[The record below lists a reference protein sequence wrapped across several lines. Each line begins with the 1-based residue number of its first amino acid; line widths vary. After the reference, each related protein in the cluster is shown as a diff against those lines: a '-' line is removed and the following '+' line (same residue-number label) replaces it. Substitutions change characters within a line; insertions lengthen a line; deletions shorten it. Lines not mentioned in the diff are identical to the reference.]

1 MAFYGAERG
10 GGGSWWSWEGDSMAS
25 LSRHVCPLPPS
36 ARHKHTHTHTQ
47 RHADTHTHTHTHVSC
62 HVPNLS
68 TS

>member
-47 RHADTHTHTHTHVSC
+47 RHADTHTHTRLLPC
-62 HVPNLS
+62 A
-68 TS
+68 